1 MKKIMLCFSIVIA
14 LVGCSSVEKHNQQIE
29 ALHTPKSLQVD
40 IDRVYNQLKKHHPKL
55 YQYTSKQGLDYK
67 FDSLKRAIQNPINSR
82 EFYKRLAPVV
92 AQIKQGH
99 VALSSAYKRFKRKE
113 NKALKNQSFEFYN
126 LDFEY
131 LHNTL
136 WVVNSRG
143 KDSSYIGAEVLKIGN
158 EHTNALIENIKT
170 RFASD
175 GYNKILYNRAV
186 GRYFSTF
193 YYKEKG
199 FIDSL
204 NMQFKLKDSV
214 FSKTLKRISKDNKIA
229 KNDSVSTKAPIKLTK
244 AERKQNRAI
253 VKYKRKKDK
262 RFGYIAKQNAYTRN
276 FNFIGKD
283 SSTAYM
289 KIRGF
294 NNGNYRKFYKES
306 FKKLDSA
313 HTKNLIIDLR
323 DNGGGRIAEINY
335 LYAYLSHTTYTFMGP
350 SEVNS
355 RWAFF
360 PAFMNNNQSVGVKIL
375 AGIFS
380 PFIALDNIIKT
391 KKHDGKWYYKL
402 RYTKTQKPK
411 KTNYT
416 GNLYV
421 LINGNSFSAS
431 SLLSSNLQATKRAV
445 FVGEETGG
453 AFNGCVAGLYKTYK
467 LPTSK
472 LKIRMGLM
480 QIEPIFNQQPDGYGV
495 KPDIKITPT
504 ISDRLL
510 DKDPE
515 LDWVLKTIDSK

>member
-1 MKKIMLCFSIVIA
+1 
-14 LVGCSSVEKHNQQIE
+14 
-29 ALHTPKSLQVD
+29 
-40 IDRVYNQLKKHHPKL
+40 
-55 YQYTSKQGLDYK
+55 
-67 FDSLKRAIQNPINSR
+67 
-82 EFYKRLAPVV
+82 
-92 AQIKQGH
+92 
-99 VALSSAYKRFKRKE
+99 
-113 NKALKNQSFEFYN
+113 
-126 LDFEY
+126 
-131 LHNTL
+131 
-136 WVVNSRG
+136 
-143 KDSSYIGAEVLKIGN
+143 
-158 EHTNALIENIKT
+158 
-170 RFASD
+170 
-175 GYNKILYNRAV
+175 
-186 GRYFSTF
+186 
-193 YYKEKG
+193 
-199 FIDSL
+199 
-204 NMQFKLKDSV
+204 
-214 FSKTLKRISKDNKIA
+214 
-229 KNDSVSTKAPIKLTK
+229 
-244 AERKQNRAI
+244 
-253 VKYKRKKDK
+253 
-262 RFGYIAKQNAYTRN
+262 
-276 FNFIGKD
+276 
-283 SSTAYM
+283 
-289 KIRGF
+289 
-294 NNGNYRKFYKES
+294 
-306 FKKLDSA
+306 
-313 HTKNLIIDLR
+313 
-323 DNGGGRIAEINY
+323 
-335 LYAYLSHTTYTFMGP
+335 MGP

-380 PFIALDNIIKT
+380 PFIALDNLLKT